1 MRTIKLLGLLLMLL
15 PISVFAQSTVS
26 GTVVDNSG
34 IPVPGVNITVKNTTK
49 GTTTDFD
56 GNYSIV
62 LEKGQTLAFS
72 YLGYRTQEVKFNG
85 NTTTID
91 VSLVVDSEALS
102 EVVVVGY
109 GTAKKEDLTGA
120 VDLVNSK
127 DFNKGPINS
136 AQELI
141 TGKIAGVNVTSASG
155 SPGDGQSITIRG
167 LGSLSLASDPLY
179 VIDGVPIDNG
189 GVGGSRNPLNII
201 NPNDI
206 ASITVLKDASATAI
220 YGSRAAN
227 GVIQITTKKGKDTN
241 EFRFNTS
248 FNRTIRNT
256 IKTIDVLGAS
266 EFRNLVQTTG
276 TEDQIARLGDA
287 NTDWQDQIYADRVV
301 GGEFNTSA
309 LGNAYG
315 VPMRVSL
322 GYSDQN
328 GILKGDNFSRI
339 TGALNLTPTFLNDKL
354 TLTFNARGSYVENT
368 FADRGAIGAAVAF
381 DPTQPVYDENS
392 PFAGYYTWLDGDRQ
406 RGLATTNPV
415 ALLDLIDD
423 TSEVRRIITNLKADY
438 SLTDE
443 LTATVNVAFDESNS
457 NGRRITSS
465 DIPTTDAPGTG
476 LQTGARTEFSQTQTN
491 KLFDA
496 YLNYNATLS
505 DKHTIDAT
513 AGYSYQEFE
522 FDNFS
527 YDSEREEQ
535 GLESEFIDKSKS
547 VLLSYF
553 GRFNYNFDKRYLVT
567 ATLRADAS
575 SKLNPDDRWGYF
587 PSFSAAWNIHNE
599 DFLEDSSLFNQLK
612 LRAGYGEVGN
622 VNGLGDYRF
631 LTRYVSSQQTANYQ
645 FGNAFLQTFRP
656 EPVNPNLKW
665 EVGSTINLGLDY
677 AMLDNRVSGSIN
689 AYRRETKDLIAFTLV
704 DPFTN
709 FGNRIDANI
718 GDMVNRG
725 LEFTLNLKPI
735 ETDNFEWNINYNI
748 SLNDNEITRLPDL
761 QNVGGISGGTG
772 NTVQIHQEGE
782 TPFSFYVYEQVYD
795 ASGSPIEG
803 VFVDRNNDGIINND
817 DRYIKEDPYGDILMG
832 FNTNLSYKNWDL
844 SVQSRASL
852 GNYAYDNVASANGY
866 RRRATDNQILSNLHS
881 DYFNT
886 GFNNITEQNLLS
898 DYYVQEAS
906 FFRIDNITLG
916 YNFDSVSKNTNFRVY
931 GSLQNALIVTDYDG
945 IDPEISGGIDNNF
958 YPRPRTLVIG
968 VNVDF

>member
-1 MRTIKLLGLLLMLL
+1 MQTIKYLGFILLLL
-15 PISVFAQSTVS
+15 PISLFAQQTVK
-26 GTVVDNSG
+26 GTVVGEDG
-34 IPVPGVNITVKNTTK
+34 VPIPGVNISIENTNK

-62 LEKGQTLAFS
+62 VEQNQVLKFS
-72 YLGYRTQEVKFNG
+72 YLGFKPKQVTYTNQNEINITLQLDTAV
-85 NTTTID
+85 
-91 VSLVVDSEALS
+91 LE

-120 VDLVNSK
+120 VDLVTPK

-136 AQELI
+136 AQQLI

-155 SPGDGQSITIRG
+155 SPGDGQNITIRG
-167 LGSLSLASDPLY
+167 LGSLSLTSEPLY

-227 GVIQITTKKGKDTN
+227 GVIQITTKKGKDTK

-248 FNRTIRNT
+248 YNRTIRNT
-256 IKTIDVLGAS
+256 VETVDVLGAS
-266 EFRNLVQTTG
+266 EFRNLVQTIG
-276 TEDQIARLGDA
+276 NENQISRLGDA
-287 NTDWQDQIYADRVV
+287 NTDWQDQIYADQAM

-328 GILKGDNFSRI
+328 GILRGDNFSRL
-339 TGALNLTPTFLNDKL
+339 TGSLNLTPTLLDEKL
-354 TLTFNARGSYVENT
+354 KLTFNARGSYVENT

-381 DPTQPVYDENS
+381 DPTQPVFDENS
-392 PFAGYYTWLDGDRQ
+392 PFANYYTWLDGDRQ

-423 TSEVRRIITNLKADY
+423 TSEVRRFITNLKADY
-438 SLTDE
+438 NLTDE
-443 LTATVNVAFDESNS
+443 LTATINAGYDESNS

-465 DIPTTDAPGTG
+465 DIPTSDAPGSG
-476 LQTGARTEFSQTQTN
+476 LQTGARTEFSQIQKN

-496 YLNYNATLS
+496 YLNYKGSLN
-505 DKHTIDAT
+505 DVHNIDAT

-535 GLESEFIDKSKS
+535 GLESEFIDKSRS

-553 GRFNYNFDKRYLVT
+553 GRVNYNFDSKYLVT

-575 SKLNPDDRWGYF
+575 SKLNPEDRWGYF

-599 DFLEDSSLFNQLK
+599 DFIEESSVINELK

-631 LTRYVSSQQTANYQ
+631 LTRYVASQQTANYQ
-645 FGNAFLQTFRP
+645 FGNSFLQTFRP
-656 EPVNPNLKW
+656 EPVNENLKW
-665 EVGSTINLGLDY
+665 EVGSTINVGLDY
-677 AMLDNRVSGSIN
+677 AILDNRISGSIN

-718 GDMVNRG
+718 GDMVNKG

-735 ETDNFEWNINYNI
+735 ETDDFQWNINYNI
-748 SLNDNEITRLPDL
+748 SFNDNEITRLPDE
-761 QNVGGISGGTG
+761 QNVGGINGGTG
-772 NTVQIHQEGE
+772 NNVQIHREGE
-782 TPFSFYVYEQVYD
+782 TPFSYYVYEQVYD
-795 ASGSPIEG
+795 SNGSPIEG
-803 VFVDRNNDGIINND
+803 VFVDRNSDGIINND
-817 DRYIKEDPYGDILMG
+817 DRYIKEDPYADVLMG
-832 FNTNLSYKNWDL
+832 LNTNLSYKNWDL
-844 SVQSRASL
+844 SIQSRASL

-866 RRRATDNQILSNLHS
+866 ERRATDNQILSNLHV
-881 DYFNT
+881 DYLNT
-886 GFNNITEQNLLS
+886 GFKTITEQNLLS

-916 YNFDSVSKNTNFRVY
+916 YNFDSSSKNANFRVY
-931 GSLQNALIVTDYDG
+931 GSLQNALVVTDYDG

>member
-1 MRTIKLLGLLLMLL
+1 MQTIKYLGFILLLL
-15 PISVFAQSTVS
+15 PISLFAQQTVK
-26 GTVVDNSG
+26 GTVVGEDG
-34 IPVPGVNITVKNTTK
+34 VPIPGVNISIENTNK

-62 LEKGQTLAFS
+62 VEQNQVLKFS
-72 YLGYRTQEVKFNG
+72 YLGFKPKQVTFINQDEINV
-85 NTTTID
+85 TLQLDTA
-91 VSLVVDSEALS
+91 VLE

-120 VDLVNSK
+120 VDLVTPK

-136 AQELI
+136 AQQLI

-155 SPGDGQSITIRG
+155 SPGDGQNITIRG
-167 LGSLSLASDPLY
+167 LGSLSLTSEPLY

-248 FNRTIRNT
+248 YNRTIRNT
-256 IKTIDVLGAS
+256 VETVDVLNAS
-266 EFRNLVQTTG
+266 EFRNLVQTIG
-276 TEDQIARLGDA
+276 NENQISRLGDA
-287 NTDWQDQIYADRVV
+287 NTDWQDQIYADQAM

-328 GILKGDNFSRI
+328 GILRGDNFSRL
-339 TGALNLTPTFLNDKL
+339 TGSLNLTPTLLDEKL
-354 TLTFNARGSYVENT
+354 KLTFNARGSYVENT

-381 DPTQPVYDENS
+381 DPTQPVFDENS
-392 PFAGYYTWLDGDRQ
+392 PFANYYTWLDGDRQ

-423 TSEVRRIITNLKADY
+423 TSEVRRFITNLKADY
-438 SLTDE
+438 KLTDE
-443 LTATVNVAFDESNS
+443 LTATINAGYDESNS

-465 DIPTTDAPGTG
+465 DIPTSDAPGSG
-476 LQTGARTEFSQTQTN
+476 LQTGARTEFSQIQKN

-496 YLNYNATLS
+496 YLNYKGSLN
-505 DKHTIDAT
+505 DVHNIDAT

-535 GLESEFIDKSKS
+535 GLESEFIDKSRS

-553 GRFNYNFDKRYLVT
+553 GRVNYNFDSKYLVT

-599 DFLEDSSLFNQLK
+599 DFIEESSVINELK

-631 LTRYVSSQQTANYQ
+631 LTRYVASQQTANYQ
-645 FGNAFLQTFRP
+645 FGNSFLQTFRP
-656 EPVNPNLKW
+656 EPVNEDLKW
-665 EVGSTINLGLDY
+665 EVGSTINVGLDY
-677 AMLDNRVSGSIN
+677 AILDNRISGSIN

-718 GDMVNRG
+718 GDMVNKG
-725 LEFTLNLKPI
+725 IEFTLNLTPVD
-735 ETDNFEWNINYNI
+735 TDDFQWDINYNI
-748 SLNDNEITRLPDL
+748 SFNDNEITRLPDE

-772 NTVQIHQEGE
+772 NNVQIHREGE
-782 TPFSFYVYEQVYD
+782 SPFSFYVYEQVYD
-795 ASGSPIEG
+795 SNGSPIEG

-817 DRYIKEDPYGDILMG
+817 DRYIKEDPYADVLMG
-832 FNTNLSYKNWDL
+832 LNTNLSYKNWDL
-844 SVQSRASL
+844 SIQSRASL

-866 RRRATDNQILSNLHS
+866 ERRATDNQILSNLHV
-881 DYFNT
+881 DYLNT
-886 GFNNITEQNLLS
+886 GFKAITEQNLLS

-916 YNFDSVSKNTNFRVY
+916 YNFDSLSKNANFRVY
-931 GSLQNALIVTDYDG
+931 GSLQNALVVTDYDG

>member
-15 PISVFAQSTVS
+15 PISIFAQTTVS

-34 IPVPGVNITVKNTTK
+34 MPIPGVNITVKNTSK

-62 LEKGQTLAFS
+62 LDNGQTLSFS
-72 YLGYRTQEVKFNG
+72 YVGYRTQEVTFNG
-85 NTTTID
+85 NNSTID
-91 VSLVVDSEALS
+91 VSLVEDAQALS
-102 EVVVVGY
+102 EVIVIGY

-120 VDLVNSK
+120 VDLVTSE

-136 AQELI
+136 AQQLI

-155 SPGDGQSITIRG
+155 SPGDGQNITIRG
-167 LGSLSLASDPLY
+167 LGSLSLTSQPLY

-206 ASITVLKDASATAI
+206 ESITVLKDASATAI

-227 GVIQITTKKGKDTN
+227 GVIQITTKKGKDTS

-248 FNRTIRNT
+248 FNRTVRNK
-256 IKTIDVLGAS
+256 IKTIDVLNAS
-266 EFRNLVQTTG
+266 EFRNLVRSIG
-276 TEDQIARLGDA
+276 TENQIARLGDA
-287 NTDWQDQIYADRVV
+287 NTDWQDEIYTDKAV
-301 GGEFNTSA
+301 GGELNTSA
-309 LGNAYG
+309 IGNAYG

-328 GILKGDNFSRI
+328 GILRGDNFARI

-354 TLTFNARGSYVENT
+354 TLNFNARGSYVENT

-392 PFAGYYTWLDGDRQ
+392 PFGGFYTWLDGDRQ

-415 ALLDLIDD
+415 ALLNLIDD

-443 LTATVNVAFDESNS
+443 LTATINAAFDESNS

-465 DIPTTDAPGTG
+465 DIPTSDAPGTG
-476 LQTGARTEFSQTQTN
+476 LQTGARTEFSQTQSN
-491 KLFDA
+491 RLFDA
-496 YLNYNATLS
+496 YLNYKATFNDTHS
-505 DKHTIDAT
+505 VDAT

-527 YDSEREEQ
+527 YDGEREEQ

-553 GRFNYNFDKRYLVT
+553 GRFNYNFDKKYLLT

-587 PSFSAAWNIHNE
+587 PSFSAAWNLHNE
-599 DFLEDSSLFNQLK
+599 DFLNSSGLFNELK

-631 LTRYVSSQQTANYQ
+631 LTRYVASQQTANYQ
-645 FGNAFLQTFRP
+645 LGNTFLQTFRP

-665 EVGSTINLGLDY
+665 EVGSTINVGLDY
-677 AMLDNRVSGSIN
+677 SILDNRISGSAN
-689 AYRRETKDLIAFTLV
+689 VYRRETKDLIAFTLV

-718 GDMVNRG
+718 GDMVNKG
-725 LEFTLNLKPI
+725 LEFTLNLRPV
-735 ETDNFEWNINYNI
+735 ETDDFKWDINYNI
-748 SLNDNEITRLPDL
+748 SFNDNEITRLPDV

-772 NTVQIHQEGE
+772 NTIQIHQEGE

-795 ASGSPIEG
+795 ANGSPIEG
-803 VFVDRNNDGIINND
+803 VFVDRNDDGIINNN
-817 DRYIKEDPYGDILMG
+817 DRYIKEDPYADVLMG
-832 FNTNLSYKNWDL
+832 LNTNVSYKNWDL

-866 RRRATDNQILSNLHS
+866 QRRATDNQILSNLHS

-886 GFNNITEQNLLS
+886 GFVNITEQNLLS
-898 DYYVQEAS
+898 DYYIQEAS

-916 YNFDSVSKNTNFRVY
+916 YSFETPSKNTNFRVY

>member
-15 PISVFAQSTVS
+15 PISIFAQTTVS
-26 GTVVDNSG
+26 GTVVDNLG
-34 IPVPGVNITVKNTTK
+34 MPVPGVNIAVKNTTK

-62 LEKGQTLAFS
+62 LENGETLTFS
-72 YLGYRTQEVKFNG
+72 YVGYRTKEVIFNG
-85 NTTTID
+85 DNTIID
-91 VSLVVDSEALS
+91 VSLVEDAQALN
-102 EVVVVGY
+102 EVVVIGY
-109 GTAKKEDLTGA
+109 GTARKEDLTGA
-120 VDLVNSK
+120 VDLVTSE

-155 SPGDGQSITIRG
+155 SPGDGQNITIRG
-167 LGSLSLASDPLY
+167 LGSLSLTSDPLY

-227 GVIQITTKKGKDTN
+227 GVIQITTKKGKDTS

-256 IKTIDVLGAS
+256 IKTIDVLNAS
-266 EFRNLVQTTG
+266 EFRSLVRSVG
-276 TEDQIARLGDA
+276 TENQIARLGEA
-287 NTDWQDQIYADRVV
+287 NTDWQDQIYSDRAV
-301 GGEFNTSA
+301 GGELNTSA

-328 GILKGDNFSRI
+328 GILKGDNFARI
-339 TGALNLTPTFLNDKL
+339 TGALNLTPTFLDDKL
-354 TLTFNARGSYVENT
+354 TLNFNARGSYVENT

-392 PFAGYYTWLDGDRQ
+392 PFGGYYTWLDGDRQ

-415 ALLDLIDD
+415 ALLNLIDD
-423 TSEVRRIITNLKADY
+423 TSEVRRIITNLKSDY

-443 LTATVNVAFDESNS
+443 LTATINVAYDESNS

-465 DIPTTDAPGTG
+465 DIPTSDAPGSG

-496 YLNYNATLS
+496 YLNYKATF
-505 DKHTIDAT
+505 DEKHSVDAT

-535 GLESEFIDKSKS
+535 GLESEFIDKSRS

-553 GRFNYNFDKRYLVT
+553 GRFNYNFNKKYLLT

-587 PSFSAAWNIHNE
+587 PSFSAAWNLHNE
-599 DFLEDSSLFNQLK
+599 DFLNESLFSELK

-645 FGNAFLQTFRP
+645 IGNNFLQTFRP

-665 EVGSTINLGLDY
+665 EVGTTINVGLDY
-677 AMLDNRVSGSIN
+677 AILDNRISGSVN

-718 GDMVNRG
+718 GDMVNKG

-735 ETDNFEWNINYNI
+735 DTDDFQWDINYNI

-772 NTVQIHQEGE
+772 NTIQIHQEGE

-795 ASGSPIEG
+795 ANGSPIEG
-803 VFVDRNNDGIINND
+803 VFVDRNDDGIINND
-817 DRYIKEDPYGDILMG
+817 DRYIKEDPYADVFMG
-832 FNTNLSYKNWDL
+832 LNTNLSYKNWDL

-866 RRRATDNQILSNLHS
+866 QRRATDNQILSNLHS

-886 GFNNITEQNLLS
+886 GFENITEQNLLS
-898 DYYVQEAS
+898 DYYIQEAS

-916 YNFDSVSKNTNFRVY
+916 YSFETPSKNTNFRVY

>member
-1 MRTIKLLGLLLMLL
+1 MLLLL
-15 PISVFAQSTVS
+15 PISLFAQQTVK
-26 GTVVDNSG
+26 GTVVGEDG
-34 IPVPGVNITVKNTTK
+34 VPIPGVNISIENTNK

-62 LEKGQTLAFS
+62 VEQNQVLKFS
-72 YLGYRTQEVKFNG
+72 YLGFKPKKVTYTNQNEINITLQLDTAV
-85 NTTTID
+85 
-91 VSLVVDSEALS
+91 LE

-120 VDLVNSK
+120 VDLVTPK

-136 AQELI
+136 AQQLI

-155 SPGDGQSITIRG
+155 SPGDGQNITIRG
-167 LGSLSLASDPLY
+167 LGSLSLTSEPLY

-227 GVIQITTKKGKDTN
+227 GVIQITTKKGKDTK

-248 FNRTIRNT
+248 YNRTIRNT
-256 IKTIDVLGAS
+256 VETVDVLGAS
-266 EFRNLVQTTG
+266 EFRNLVQTIG
-276 TEDQIARLGDA
+276 NENQISRLGDA
-287 NTDWQDQIYADRVV
+287 NTDWQDQIYADQAM

-328 GILKGDNFSRI
+328 GILRGDNFSRL
-339 TGALNLTPTFLNDKL
+339 TGSLNLTPTLLDEKL
-354 TLTFNARGSYVENT
+354 KLTFNARGSYVENT

-381 DPTQPVYDENS
+381 DPTQPVFDENS
-392 PFAGYYTWLDGDRQ
+392 PFANYYTWLDGDRQ

-423 TSEVRRIITNLKADY
+423 TSEVRRFITNLKADY
-438 SLTDE
+438 KLTDE
-443 LTATVNVAFDESNS
+443 LTATINAGYDESNS

-465 DIPTTDAPGTG
+465 DIPTSDAPGSG
-476 LQTGARTEFSQTQTN
+476 LQTGARTEFSQIQKN

-496 YLNYNATLS
+496 YLNYKGSFN
-505 DKHTIDAT
+505 DVHNIDAT

-535 GLESEFIDKSKS
+535 GLESEFIDKSRS

-553 GRFNYNFDKRYLVT
+553 GRVNYNFDSKYLVT

-575 SKLNPDDRWGYF
+575 SKLNPEDRWGYF

-599 DFLEDSSLFNQLK
+599 DFIEESSVINELK

-631 LTRYVSSQQTANYQ
+631 LTRYVASQQTANYQ
-645 FGNAFLQTFRP
+645 FGNSFLQTFRP
-656 EPVNPNLKW
+656 EPVNENLKW
-665 EVGSTINLGLDY
+665 EVGSTINVGLDY
-677 AMLDNRVSGSIN
+677 AILDNRISGSVN

-718 GDMVNRG
+718 GDMVNEG
-725 LEFTLNLKPI
+725 IEFTLNLRPVD
-735 ETDNFEWNINYNI
+735 TDDFQWDINYNI
-748 SLNDNEITRLPDL
+748 SFNENEITRLPDE

-772 NTVQIHQEGE
+772 NNVQIHREGE
-782 TPFSFYVYEQVYD
+782 APFSFYVYEQVYD
-795 ASGSPIEG
+795 SNGSPIEG
-803 VFVDRNNDGIINND
+803 VFVDRNSDGIINND
-817 DRYIKEDPYGDILMG
+817 DRYIKEDPYADVLMG
-832 FNTNLSYKNWDL
+832 LNTNLSYKNWDL
-844 SVQSRASL
+844 SIQSRASL

-866 RRRATDNQILSNLHS
+866 ERRATDNQILSNLHV
-881 DYFNT
+881 DYLNT
-886 GFNNITEQNLLS
+886 GFKTITEQNLLS

-916 YNFDSVSKNTNFRVY
+916 YNFDSLSKNANFRVY
-931 GSLQNALIVTDYDG
+931 GSLQNALVVTDYDG

>member
-1 MRTIKLLGLLLMLL
+1 MRTIKLLGMLLMLL
-15 PISVFAQSTVS
+15 PVSIFAQSTVS
-26 GTVVDNSG
+26 GTVVDGSG
-34 IPVPGVNITVKNTTK
+34 MPIPGVNITVKNTTK

-62 LEKGQTLAFS
+62 LENGEKLSFS
-72 YLGYRTQEVKFNG
+72 YIGYRTQEIVFDG
-85 NTTTID
+85 STTTID
-91 VSLVVDSEALS
+91 VNMVEDAEALS

-109 GTAKKEDLTGA
+109 GTAKKEDMTGA

-136 AQELI
+136 AQQLI

-167 LGSLSLASDPLY
+167 LGSLSLASEPLY

-227 GVIQITTKKGKDTN
+227 GVIQITTKSGKDTN

-256 IKTIDVLGAS
+256 INTIDVLDAS
-266 EFRNLVQTTG
+266 EFRNLVQAVG
-276 TEDQIARLGDA
+276 DDNQISRLGDA
-287 NTDWQDQIYADRVV
+287 NTDWQDEIYAFRAA
-301 GGEFNTSA
+301 GGELNTSA

-322 GYSDQN
+322 GYSDQK

-339 TGALNLTPTFLNDKL
+339 TGALNLTPTFFDDKL
-354 TLTFNARGSYVENT
+354 KLTFNARGSYVQNA

-381 DPTQPVYDENS
+381 DPTQPVYDESS
-392 PFAGYYTWLDGDRQ
+392 PFDGYYTWLDGDRQ

-438 SLTDE
+438 SLTDN
-443 LTATVNVAFDESNS
+443 LTATLNVGFDESNS
-457 NGRRITSS
+457 NGRRLTSRN
-465 DIPTTDAPGTG
+465 IPTTDAPGTG

-496 YLNYNATLS
+496 YLNYNNTLG
-505 DKHTIDAT
+505 DKHNVDAT

-553 GRFNYNFDKRYLVT
+553 GRLNYNFDKRYLVT

-575 SKLNPDDRWGYF
+575 SKLNPNDRWGYF
-587 PSFSAAWNIHNE
+587 PSFSAAWNVHNE
-599 DFLEDSSLFNQLK
+599 GFLENSNLFDQLK
-612 LRAGYGEVGN
+612 LRAGYGVVGN

-645 FGNAFLQTFRP
+645 LGNSFLQTFRP

-665 EVGSTINLGLDY
+665 EVGSTINFGLDY
-677 AMLDNRVSGSIN
+677 AILDNRISGSIN

-718 GDMVNRG
+718 GDMVNEG
-725 LEFTLNLKPI
+725 LEFTLNLKPV
-735 ETDNFEWNINYNI
+735 ETDNFEWDINYNI
-748 SLNDNEITRLPDL
+748 SFNDNEITRLPDI

-772 NTVQIHQEGE
+772 NTIQIHQEGE

-795 ASGSPIEG
+795 ANGSPIEG
-803 VFVDRNNDGIINND
+803 VFVDRNDDGIINNE

-866 RRRATDNQILSNLHS
+866 ERRATDNQILSNLHS

-886 GFNNITEQNLLS
+886 GFVNITERNLLS

-916 YNFDSVSKNTNFRVY
+916 YNFRSASEKLDFRVF
-931 GSLQNALIVTDYDG
+931 GSLQNALIITDYEG

-958 YPRPRTLVIG
+958 YPRPRTLVVG